1 MAGTLI
7 VRPDIFSENNILKG
21 IVISYGSL
29 LWVAGIY
36 RDWDFSHLLFII
48 IWRVVGQNISTQF
61 QPRVKTVN
69 IQHFI
74 FSTS

>member
-36 RDWDFSHLLFII
+36 RDWDFSQLLFII

-61 QPRVKTVN
+61 QPRVNVKTVN
-69 IQHFI
+69 I
-74 FSTS
+74 